1 VIYDA
6 LRARYTFACPARE
19 HASVPLSAFRELE
32 RLPGA
37 AHPAVYRIR
46 FACVC
51 GGEHDG
57 LVAHD
62 DLDWA
67 PLGVGEERSFV
78 NLMTARTQRLGEEL
92 ADLASR
98 RIAAG
103 VWPWLLFCYPEGR
116 PRPAFPSLFRL
127 LSPRG
132 DEGRRVGVAMTCSS
146 CGRLSVNLVSDDHV
160 DLPFHHDAEIGVVE
174 RVFSEGALR
183 TPEALRAELEASSVE
198 PRRLAA

>member
-1 VIYDA
+1 MIYDA
-6 LRARYTFACPARE
+6 LRACYTFACPARE
-19 HASVPLSAFRELE
+19 YASVPLSSFRELE

-67 PLGVGEERSFV
+67 PLGVGEECPFV
-78 NLMTARTQRLGEEL
+78 NVMTARTQRLGDEL

-98 RIAAG
+98 HIASG
-103 VWPWLLFCYPEGR
+103 TWPWLVFCYPEGR
-116 PRPAFPSLFRL
+116 PRPAFPSQFRL
-127 LSPRG
+127 LSPRAD
-132 DEGRRVGVAMTCSS
+132 DERRVGVAMTCSS
-146 CGRLSVNLVSDDHV
+146 CGRLSVNLVSADHV
-160 DLPFHHDAEIGVVE
+160 DVPFHHDSEVGVVE
-174 RVFSEGALR
+174 RVFPDGALQ
-183 TPEALRAELEASSVE
+183 TPAELHAELGSSSVDA
-198 PRRLAA
+198 RRLTL